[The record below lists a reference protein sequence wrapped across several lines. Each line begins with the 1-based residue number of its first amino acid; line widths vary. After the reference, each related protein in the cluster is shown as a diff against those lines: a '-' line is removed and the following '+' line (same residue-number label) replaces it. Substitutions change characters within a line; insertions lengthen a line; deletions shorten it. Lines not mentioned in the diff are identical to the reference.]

1 MEVGVLA
8 SSPLFIQINIV
19 DYGEFGFQEGC
30 PVLRAARLKK
40 GYGP

>member
-1 MEVGVLA
+1 MSGGGICSFRVNLA
-8 SSPLFIQINIV
+8 